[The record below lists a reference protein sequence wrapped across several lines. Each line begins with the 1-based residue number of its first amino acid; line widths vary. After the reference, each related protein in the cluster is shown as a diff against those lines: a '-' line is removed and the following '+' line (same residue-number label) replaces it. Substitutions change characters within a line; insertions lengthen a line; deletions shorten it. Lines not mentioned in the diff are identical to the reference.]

1 MPLNAIEEHRYQ
13 LAILF
18 GQLVVKN
25 KAKYSAFS
33 VAFLRQQF
41 HELLGYPAHY
51 IRSNEDIR
59 DAVNLW
65 CEDRVAAEE
74 RYGPIGE
81 WKTHKVTNMSR
92 LFHYKEDFNDDISC
106 WNVASVT
113 NMSSMFSGASSFNQP
128 LEGLD
133 TSSVTDMTSMFYFV
147 NVTFFL
153 Q

>member
-65 CEDRVAAEE
+65 CEDRTAAEE
-74 RYGPIGE
+74 RYGPIGD
-81 WKTHKVTNMSR
+81 WKTHKVTNMST
-92 LFHYKEDFNDDISC
+92 LFHLKVNFNDDISC
-106 WNVASVT
+106 WNVASCT
-113 NMSSMFSGASSFNQP
+113 NMP
-128 LEGLD
+128 
-133 TSSVTDMTSMFYFV
+133 SMFYFV

>member
-18 GQLVVKN
+18 SQLVVQN

-51 IRSNEDIR
+51 IRNNEDIKA
-59 DAVNLW
+59 AVNLW
-65 CEDRVAAEE
+65 CEDRAAAEK
-74 RYGPIGE
+74 RYGPIGD
-81 WKTHKVTNMSR
+81 WATHKVTDMSK
-92 LFHYKEDFNDDISC
+92 LFYDKVDFNDDISC
-106 WNVASVT
+106 WNVALVT
-113 NMSSMFSGASSFNQP
+113 NMRR
-128 LEGLD
+128 
-133 TSSVTDMTSMFYFV
+133 MFYFV